1 MSYGAPTM
9 KAMALYDVTITL
21 TTRGIRNPRTSSA
34 YEVFRADGR
43 LIKTLDYIG
52 NDPRALWARVEAFT
66 AAKRDAAA
74 NGIELD
80 EKQVE
85 YTIRERTVDA
95 RGRQR

>member
-1 MSYGAPTM
+1 
-9 KAMALYDVTITL
+9 MALYDVTITL

-43 LIKTLDYIG
+43 MIKVCEYIG

-74 NGIELD
+74 NGIDLK

-85 YTIRERTVDA
+85 FSFRERTVDA
-95 RGRQR
+95 RGRRR